1 MSNYI
6 EYGDKV
12 VFHPGYYIKEMVEE
26 SGLSQEDF
34 AKRLGTTPKTLS
46 KLVNGLQSLSIE
58 IASKLSRMLGTT
70 LDFWLNIQK
79 AYDIG
84 RAEYESAQELKQE
97 REIFKLMDYGYFV
110 ENFGL
115 PQMPRQVDAQIKAV
129 REFLMVSSLTILA
142 QPDLQASFR
151 SYSSELSKANIVN
164 ANAMVQVAINQ
175 MAKIESPKFNRQKFV
190 RAVEFALTK
199 TCDHESFLP
208 EIKAAFME
216 AGVILFTL
224 PNLKGSGINGATKKV
239 GSRLLL
245 LVNDRRHYAD
255 TFWFTL
261 FHEIGHIQHG
271 DYGITFADNNDDVED
286 EADKYA
292 RETLIPQTA
301 YADFVAAHG
310 QNYDEQAIRDFAAS
324 IGRDPGI
331 VYGRLQI
338 DGRIP
343 YIETRL
349 AGKLRRKYDL
359 KAG

>member
-6 EYGDKV
+6 EYENKV

-70 LDFWLNIQK
+70 LDFWLNLQK

-84 RAEYESAQELKQE
+84 LAEYESAQELQRE
-97 REIFKLMDYGYFV
+97 REIFKLMDYTYFV

-115 PQMPRQVDAQIKAV
+115 PKLPRQVDAQIKAV
-129 REFLMVSSLTILA
+129 REFLVVSSLTILA

-151 SYSSELSKANIVN
+151 SYSPELSRTNIVN
-164 ANAMVQVAINQ
+164 ANAMIQVAIKQ
-175 MAKIESPKFNRQKFV
+175 MTKIESPKFNRQKFAK
-190 RAVEFALTK
+190 AVEFALTK
-199 TCDHESFLP
+199 TCDHDGFLP
-208 EIKAAFME
+208 EVKEAFAK

-239 GSRLLL
+239 GNRLLL

-261 FHEIGHIQHG
+261 FHEIGHILHG
-271 DYGITFADNNDDVED
+271 DYGITFVDNKDDAED

-292 RETLIPQTA
+292 REALIPQAA
-301 YADFVAAHG
+301 YADFVSA
-310 QNYDEQAIRDFAAS
+310 NYEEYSEQAIREFAAS
-324 IGRDPGI
+324 INRDPGI

-343 YIETRL
+343 YTETRL
-349 AGKLRRKYDL
+349 AGKLRRKYEL
-359 KAG
+359 KAC